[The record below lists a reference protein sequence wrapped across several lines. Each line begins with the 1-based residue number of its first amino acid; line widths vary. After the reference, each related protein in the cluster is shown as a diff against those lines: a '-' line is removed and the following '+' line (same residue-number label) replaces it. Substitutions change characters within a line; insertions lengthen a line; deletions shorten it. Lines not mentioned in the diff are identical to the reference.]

1 MSIVNMSL
9 LKDATAGSVTGGTAM
24 ALSSDGVEVKNG
36 VHVADIGE
44 SNFLIRTNMTLR
56 TRNPARQS
64 DGSYTKGKRWVTV
77 VSPKIIADGSTVFNV
92 TRHEIEI
99 HPETTDAEVDN
110 MLFLGAQVFT
120 DSDLTSFHKTG
131 SLA

>member
-1 MSIVNMSL
+1 MSIENMSL

-36 VHVADIGE
+36 KHLADSGE

-56 TRNPARQS
+56 TRNPVRQA
-64 DGSYTKGKRWVTV
+64 DGTYTKGKRWVTV
-77 VSPKIIADGSTVFNV
+77 VSPKILADGTTTFNLS
-92 TRHEIEI
+92 RHEIEI
-99 HPETTDAEVDN
+99 HPETTDAEISN

-120 DSDLTSFHKTG
+120 DSDLTSFHKIG

>member
-1 MSIVNMSL
+1 MSIANMSL

-36 VHVADIGE
+36 VHLADAGE
-44 SNFLIRTNMTLR
+44 PNFLIRTNMSLR

-64 DGSYTKGKRWVTV
+64 DGTYTKGKRWYTIIT
-77 VSPKIIADGSTVFNV
+77 PKIIADGTTVFNLS
-92 TRHEIEI
+92 RHEIEI
-99 HPETTDAEVDN
+99 HPETTDAEIDN
-110 MLFLGAQVFT
+110 ILYLAAQVFT
-120 DSDLTSFHKTG
+120 DADLTSFHKNG